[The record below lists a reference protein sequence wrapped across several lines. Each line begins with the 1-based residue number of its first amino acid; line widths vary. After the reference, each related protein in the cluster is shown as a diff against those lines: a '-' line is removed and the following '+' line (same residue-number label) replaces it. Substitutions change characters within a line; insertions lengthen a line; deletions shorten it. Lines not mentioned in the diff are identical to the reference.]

1 MRYFKLFEQFSADLN
16 EASGAYD
23 YGCVMVYFK
32 CPDISNM
39 QDAINP
45 EHLDDKEKGIEDEHH
60 VTLLYG
66 IHSHQV
72 SDEDVIAAAKG
83 FAGTIEL
90 KNVGMFQNDCDVL
103 KFEASN
109 PTLHACNFNLKKL
122 PHTSSYP
129 NYEPHSTIAYL
140 KKGMGQRYVDQFDG
154 ITHTATPTHL
164 VYSKQDGS
172 KINIEI

>member
-1 MRYFKLFEQFSADLN
+1 MYTDIGMEQLRDIEWAFKK
-16 EASGAYD
+16 YD
-23 YGCVMVYFK
+23 RVMCITGSWVDTHF
-32 CPDISNM
+32 
-39 QDAINP
+39 
-45 EHLDDKEKGIEDEHH
+45 
-60 VTLLYG
+60 
-66 IHSHQV
+66 
-72 SDEDVIAAAKG
+72 IAAAKG

-90 KNVGMFQNDCDVL
+90 KNVGMFQNECDVL